1 MHTNHLASSQAYT
14 ADFHRPG
21 QVTSGRVT
29 NGHPYVMAAWHTD
42 DGNEVQSYWKIGGMG
57 HAWSGGDPAGSYTDP
72 RGPNASVAMYNF
84 FMAHPMKK
92 ADRQSI
98 VARRV
103 KQRYTDLDSAVS

>member
-1 MHTNHLASSQAYT
+1 
-14 ADFHRPG
+14 
-21 QVTSGRVT
+21 
-29 NGHPYVMAAWHTD
+29 MAAWHTD